1 MKTLAINILSIG
13 SADISSRLIGLIAI
27 TYLARI
33 LGPENIGILSIGMA
47 IFTYASIIST
57 MGLPSI
63 GVRSIS
69 TRKSSTT
76 HLVKQIITA
85 RCFLSTFSFVLGL
98 GIIMFWVPNQN
109 IRNICILYLFSLFP
123 SALMLEWLF
132 QGYSKMKT
140 LAIGR
145 SLGMITYLLIIIG
158 IVSNSQDIYWVP
170 FAWCAGLFV
179 QAVYLWIS
187 YKIYCTPDNYSE
199 QHLDL
204 FKIIKEG
211 LPIGISGLISHSV
224 IQFPIIYLGF
234 FSTAENTGIFSVAFR
249 FVIFL
254 LVLDRVFY
262 AIFFPTISKTY
273 KDSIEKLEKHII
285 WSLKIVTNVSL
296 FVAVILFMMGGDII
310 SIIFGSQYHDS
321 ILIFKILLFY
331 FILTFNNSVFTF
343 TLIGIEKEHLY
354 TKSISFGA
362 ALFILIFL
370 LPISLPPTII
380 VAIALAVN
388 EGASMIMM
396 VYYLR
401 KSISINFISR
411 IFLPLSVYLIFS
423 LHNYLF
429 KSYFSTHTTIII
441 IFSTLFAI
449 AISTGINRNDIN
461 TLKYYIK

>member
-27 TYLARI
+27 TYHART

-132 QGYSKMKT
+132 QGYRKMKT
-140 LAIGR
+140 LAISR

-170 FAWCAGLFV
+170 FAWCAGLLI
-179 QAVYLWIS
+179 QTAYLWIS
-187 YKIYCTPDNYSE
+187 YKIYCTPDIYNE
-199 QHLDL
+199 QYLDL

-211 LPIGISGLISHSV
+211 LPIAISELISHSV

-249 FVIFL
+249 FVVFL
-254 LVLDRVFY
+254 LVLDRVFF
-262 AIFFPTISKTY
+262 AIFFP
-273 KDSIEKLEKHII
+273 HC
-285 WSLKIVTNVSL
+285 
-296 FVAVILFMMGGDII
+296 
-310 SIIFGSQYHDS
+310 
-321 ILIFKILLFY
+321 
-331 FILTFNNSVFTF
+331 
-343 TLIGIEKEHLY
+343 
-354 TKSISFGA
+354 
-362 ALFILIFL
+362 
-370 LPISLPPTII
+370 
-380 VAIALAVN
+380 
-388 EGASMIMM
+388 
-396 VYYLR
+396 
-401 KSISINFISR
+401 
-411 IFLPLSVYLIFS
+411 
-423 LHNYLF
+423 
-429 KSYFSTHTTIII
+429 
-441 IFSTLFAI
+441 
-449 AISTGINRNDIN
+449 
-461 TLKYYIK
+461 